1 LGGIRKE
8 GETVMDT
15 VKYLNEVIVRLEELL
30 YHELSG
36 CASWKTEFV
45 GIDFIQSKNIEGK
58 TLDEIVTKCIK
69 EIKAEGL
76 VKDISYLVGG
86 NGVLLRL
93 KIKHC
98 IHLPK
103 EVRLKKDGVAPYICP
118 ITNMIVDQ
126 IIEKLKYETSYVAKL
141 DIREDAKECTVF
153 VAIYE
158 TPEKIGEVS
167 DWTQYE

>member
-1 LGGIRKE
+1 
-8 GETVMDT
+8 MDT
-15 VKYLNEVIVRLEELL
+15 VKYLNEVIVRLEELF
-30 YHELSG
+30 YHELSW
-36 CASWKTEFV
+36 CASWKTEFE
-45 GIDFIQSKNIEGK
+45 GIDFIQSKKIQGK

-86 NGVLLRL
+86 KGVLLKL
-93 KIKHC
+93 KIKNC

-103 EVRLKKDGVAPYICP
+103 EARLKKDGVAPYICP
-118 ITNMIVDQ
+118 ITNMILDQ
-126 IIEKLKYETSYVAKL
+126 IIEKLKYETSYQAKL
-141 DIREDAKECTVF
+141 DIREDAGECTVF
-153 VAIYE
+153 AAIYE

>member
-1 LGGIRKE
+1 
-8 GETVMDT
+8 MDA

-36 CASWKTEFV
+36 CAAWKVEFV
-45 GIDFIQSKNIEGK
+45 GIDFIQSRNIRGK
-58 TLDEIVTKCIK
+58 TLDQIVTNCIK

-86 NGVLLRL
+86 KGVLLKL
-93 KIKHC
+93 KIKDC

-103 EVRLKKDGVAPYICP
+103 EARLKKDGVAPYICP
-118 ITNMIVDQ
+118 ITNMILDQ
-126 IIEKLKYETSYVAKL
+126 ILEKLKYETSYLAKL
-141 DIREDAKECTVF
+141 DIHEDKKECTVF
-153 VAIYE
+153 AAIYE

-167 DWTQYE
+167 DWTKYE